1 MILTWQ
7 VDIMEPFRII
17 VDQIVY
23 EHRNKKFGEIRR
35 ELFEMFAQT
44 YVYRKKEMYLTN
56 IASDYTKRVVS
67 VLNGETV
74 EIPIFRI

>member
-1 MILTWQ
+1 M
-7 VDIMEPFRII
+7 
-17 VDQIVY
+17 
-23 EHRNKKFGEIRR
+23 KKFGEIRR